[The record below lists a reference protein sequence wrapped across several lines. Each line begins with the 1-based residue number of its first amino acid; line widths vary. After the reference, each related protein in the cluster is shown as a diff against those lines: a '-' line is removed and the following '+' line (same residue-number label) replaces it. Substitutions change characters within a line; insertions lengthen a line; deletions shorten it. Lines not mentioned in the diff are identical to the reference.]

1 MRFLLFPFML
11 AAAMCVAPAQ
21 ELPALK
27 WNARDQQSLMK
38 GTWWEANAPL
48 LPPVD
53 AAVASSAS
61 VPEPS
66 ANADSPAVDPVPE
79 DFTDVN
85 EYFLPDYIRTSTG
98 LIDPQKLLT
107 EVESN
112 DVIELIKLI
121 KSRYNVNLFVSIFA
135 AGQKVPP
142 SVNAP
147 TIARQIF
154 KNKERNLLLHFHM
167 GDIKSAQIA
176 LDPELSAQLGDAG
189 RRDLLYQVKQDASRF
204 TNPQDELVEAMI
216 SLARRTEADMA
227 SAPKPSLPALDPD
240 NPASIPEANITIQ
253 EPEEARES
261 HLHAMMKAWMSFAL
275 ANVAGII
282 LHASAL
288 VAGVA
293 LWLVWKNKS
302 VVRLLPS
309 EPDKRLG
316 APHGAS
322 QSRPVNYCMQ
332 DGRGPDSIG
341 RRQMRQH
348 MRDVS

>member
-21 ELPALK
+21 EFPALK

-53 AAVASSAS
+53 AAVAPSAS

-154 KNKERNLLLHFHM
+154 KTRNGTCSSTSTWGTL
-167 GDIKSAQIA
+167 KA
-176 LDPELSAQLGDAG
+176 P
-189 RRDLLYQVKQDASRF
+189 RSRW
-204 TNPQDELVEAMI
+204 I
-216 SLARRTEADMA
+216 RS
-227 SAPKPSLPALDPD
+227 
-240 NPASIPEANITIQ
+240 
-253 EPEEARES
+253 
-261 HLHAMMKAWMSFAL
+261 
-275 ANVAGII
+275 
-282 LHASAL
+282 
-288 VAGVA
+288 
-293 LWLVWKNKS
+293 
-302 VVRLLPS
+302 
-309 EPDKRLG
+309 
-316 APHGAS
+316 
-322 QSRPVNYCMQ
+322 
-332 DGRGPDSIG
+332 
-341 RRQMRQH
+341 
-348 MRDVS
+348 

>member
-1 MRFLLFPFML
+1 MNPLLFPCLL
-11 AAAMCVAPAQ
+11 AAAIFPAPAQELPAQ

-27 WNARDQQSLMK
+27 WTSRDQQSLMR
-38 GTWWEANAPL
+38 GAWWNANPSL

-53 AAVASSAS
+53 AATAPSDPM
-61 VPEPS
+61 PEPA
-66 ANADSPAVDPVPE
+66 ANADSPAVDPIPE

-98 LIDPQKLLT
+98 LIDPQKLLA

-154 KNKERNLLLHFHM
+154 RNKERNLLLHFHM

-176 LDPELSAQLGDAG
+176 LDPELSSQLGDAG

-204 TNPQDELVEAMI
+204 TNPQDELIEAMI

-227 SAPKPSLPALDPD
+227 SAPRPTLPALEPD

-253 EPEEARES
+253 EPEETQES
-261 HLHAMMKAWMSFAL
+261 SLHAMM
-275 ANVAGII
+275 
-282 LHASAL
+282 
-288 VAGVA
+288 
-293 LWLVWKNKS
+293 
-302 VVRLLPS
+302 
-309 EPDKRLG
+309 
-316 APHGAS
+316 
-322 QSRPVNYCMQ
+322 
-332 DGRGPDSIG
+332 
-341 RRQMRQH
+341 
-348 MRDVS
+348 

>member
-53 AAVASSAS
+53 AAVAPSAS

-121 KSRYNVNLFVSIFA
+121 KSRYNATCSSA
-135 AGQKVPP
+135 SSRPG
-142 SVNAP
+142 
-147 TIARQIF
+147 R
-154 KNKERNLLLHFHM
+154 
-167 GDIKSAQIA
+167 KS
-176 LDPELSAQLGDAG
+176 P
-189 RRDLLYQVKQDASRF
+189 
-204 TNPQDELVEAMI
+204 
-216 SLARRTEADMA
+216 
-227 SAPKPSLPALDPD
+227 
-240 NPASIPEANITIQ
+240 
-253 EPEEARES
+253 
-261 HLHAMMKAWMSFAL
+261 
-275 ANVAGII
+275 
-282 LHASAL
+282 
-288 VAGVA
+288 
-293 LWLVWKNKS
+293 
-302 VVRLLPS
+302 LPS
-309 EPDKRLG
+309 TPPQSPARYSKTRNGTCSSTSTWGTLK
-316 APHGAS
+316 APR
-322 QSRPVNYCMQ
+322 SRWI
-332 DGRGPDSIG
+332 RS
-341 RRQMRQH
+341 
-348 MRDVS
+348 

>member
-1 MRFLLFPFML
+1 MAAL
-11 AAAMCVAPAQ
+11 AVPAQ
-21 ELPALK
+21 DLPALK
-27 WNARDQQSLMK
+27 WSAKDQQSLMR
-38 GTWWEANAPL
+38 GTWWDRNAPL

-53 AAVASSAS
+53 AAVSPTAGA
-61 VPEPS
+61 PGPP
-66 ANADSPAVDPVPE
+66 ADADSPAVDPVPE

-85 EYFLPDYIRTSTG
+85 EYFLPEYIRTTTG
-98 LIDPQKLLT
+98 LIDPQKLLA
-107 EVESN
+107 EVERN
-112 DVIELIKLI
+112 DVIELIRLI

-154 KNKERNLLLHFHM
+154 RNRERNLLLHFHM

-176 LDPELSAQLGDAG
+176 LDPDLSAQLGDAG

-204 TNPQDELVEAMI
+204 TNPQDELIAAMI
-216 SLARRTEADMA
+216 SLAHRTEANIA
-227 SAPKPSLPALDPD
+227 AAPKPSLPALEPD
-240 NPASIPEANITIQ
+240 NPESIPEANITIL
-253 EPEEARES
+253 ETEEAPES
-261 HLHAMMKAWMSFAL
+261 HVHAMIKAWMSFAL

-282 LHASAL
+282 LHVSAL
-288 VAGVA
+288 VSFIV
-293 LWLVWKNKS
+293 LWLVWKNKR

-316 APHGAS
+316 APNGAA

-332 DGRGPDSIG
+332 EGRHPDSIG